1 MEIVLHSKENE
12 DALIGSVLIN
22 PEVYQECAAMLDAAD
37 FYHSGNR
44 AIWKAFARLHSQK
57 QDIDQITVS
66 DIVKADGVQFSE
78 LIRMVSLAPNSYNAK
93 SYAEVIKDKARRR
106 QQVQIAQEIVSGAHN
121 GGVKVADVMGK
132 LISTTNIK
140 RKVEHIGEELSRY
153 YDHISERFANPK
165 EVWGIPTTYK
175 EFDKSTGGLHKGHVV
190 MISGAPGAGKSVL
203 AANII
208 LKSAMQG
215 ASWAVFSLEMAK
227 HDLINRWV
235 GMLTGLSEDK
245 LSSGTFD
252 ESKWPLITH
261 AIETLE
267 SLSIYINDTPAVTT
281 TDISADIAKLQSEK
295 QVDAIC
301 LDYLEL
307 LGDTAET
314 KNEATGIKST
324 RFREICRERDLA
336 GLVIQSMNK
345 EGIGAATGGVTQAQG
360 GKKSFSSTQ
369 AAMVGIS
376 GPAGVMHDAD
386 TVFMLVVDPEDLT
399 GKTIAAL
406 PAKKRHGNGDKKPL
420 RFKWHDTAPI
430 LIPADKEFTFAP
442 NK

>member
-22 PEVYQECAAMLDAAD
+22 PEAYQECAAILDAAD
-37 FYHSGNR
+37 FYHAGNR
-44 AIWKAFARLHSQK
+44 AIWKAFSKLQSQK

-66 DIVKADGVQFSE
+66 DMVKADGVQFSE
-78 LIRMVSLAPNSYNAK
+78 LVRMVSLSPNSYNAK
-93 SYAEVIKDKARRR
+93 SYAEVIKDKSRRR

-121 GGVKVADVMGK
+121 GGVKIADIMGR
-132 LISTTNIK
+132 LISTTNMK
-140 RKVEHIGEELSRY
+140 RKAEHISDGLSEYFDYIADRY
-153 YDHISERFANPK
+153 SNPQ

-203 AANII
+203 SANII

-245 LSSGTFD
+245 LSSGTFT
-252 ESKWPLITH
+252 EGKWPLITQ

-267 SLSIYINDTPAVTT
+267 SLQIYINDTPELTT
-281 TDISADIAKLQSEK
+281 TDIRADIAKLQAEK
-295 QVDAIC
+295 NVDAIC

-314 KNEATGIKST
+314 KNEATGVKST
-324 RFREICRERDLA
+324 RFRKICREHNLA

-369 AAMVGIS
+369 AAMVGVS
-376 GPAGVMHDAD
+376 GPAGVAHDAD
-386 TVFMLVVDPEDLT
+386 TIFMLVVDPEDTT

-420 RFKWHDTAPI
+420 RFKWHESAPL
-430 LIPADKEFTFAP
+430 LIAADKEIYFAP